1 MCSRYLIGDGMFEA
15 LKEGFFDLAPEE
27 GEDFFLPFL
36 RLRGD
41 IRPSMQAPVL
51 VREPAWT
58 EDLGRPGEPQGGG
71 RPKHDRR
78 PGEPQGGGLD
88 GLRGGLNRDGNPYG
102 GGHGR
107 PGAGELRLKKMVW
120 GFPAQEGKGLVI
132 NARCETV
139 LEKKLFS
146 ESVRTRR
153 CLIPA
158 SGFYE
163 WSQRKDPYFFAPQSV
178 GPQSFGMQSVGSQNS
193 GPQSFGPQSVGPQ
206 SGQEKG
212 RLLLMAGFYRSWEGT
227 ERFVILTTRANA
239 SVCGVHPRMP
249 LILEPED
256 ARLWLEADRGAGAAE
271 SRRAPEDVPER
282 PEDGRPEYFADDFP
296 KRRPESFLE
305 SLLRKEPAALK
316 REALG
321 QISLFD

>member
-1 MCSRYLIGDGMFEA
+1 
-15 LKEGFFDLAPEE
+15 
-27 GEDFFLPFL
+27 
-36 RLRGD
+36 
-41 IRPSMQAPVL
+41 
-51 VREPAWT
+51 
-58 EDLGRPGEPQGGG
+58 
-71 RPKHDRR
+71 
-78 PGEPQGGGLD
+78 
-88 GLRGGLNRDGNPYG
+88 
-102 GGHGR
+102 
-107 PGAGELRLKKMVW
+107 MVW
-120 GFPAQEGKGLVI
+120 GFPAPEGKGLVI

-178 GPQSFGMQSVGSQNS
+178 GLQSFGMQSVGSQNS

-271 SRRAPEDVPER
+271 SRRATEDVPER
-282 PEDGRPEYFADDFP
+282 PGDGRPGYFADDFP

>member
-1 MCSRYLIGDGMFEA
+1 
-15 LKEGFFDLAPEE
+15 
-27 GEDFFLPFL
+27 
-36 RLRGD
+36 
-41 IRPSMQAPVL
+41 
-51 VREPAWT
+51 
-58 EDLGRPGEPQGGG
+58 
-71 RPKHDRR
+71 
-78 PGEPQGGGLD
+78 
-88 GLRGGLNRDGNPYG
+88 
-102 GGHGR
+102 
-107 PGAGELRLKKMVW
+107 MVW
-120 GFPAQEGKGLVI
+120 GFPAPEGKGLVI

-163 WSQRKDPYFFAPQSV
+163 WSQRKDPYFFA
-178 GPQSFGMQSVGSQNS
+178 
-193 GPQSFGPQSVGPQ
+193 PQSVGPQ